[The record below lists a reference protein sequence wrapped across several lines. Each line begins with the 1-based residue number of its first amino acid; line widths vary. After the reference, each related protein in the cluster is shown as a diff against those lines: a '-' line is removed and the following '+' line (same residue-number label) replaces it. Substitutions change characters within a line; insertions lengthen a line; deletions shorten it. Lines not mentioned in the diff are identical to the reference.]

1 MNHQHL
7 FQFKTDIS
15 DIYVSGKLN
24 NPFGYFVP
32 RIAQVAALELQ
43 EFIALESNSWNHDLN
58 TERGKMFG
66 VLVVQMPDESYAYVA
81 AVSGNLLGE
90 ATCEEFVPPI
100 FDETLDNH
108 FLDRGMTELSEI
120 NTQIKSSDDAAK
132 IAILKEQRRNKSFAL
147 QQKLFESYDFL
158 NVKGE
163 QKNVLKIFEQYT
175 RDYPPAAAG
184 DCAAPKLL
192 QYAFA
197 NSLKPIAIAEFWWGI
212 PSKDEE
218 REHLEFYPSCT
229 KKCRPILEYM
239 LGDKD
244 LYLRGGT
251 KSESGAA

>member
-1 MNHQHL
+1 
-7 FQFKTDIS
+7 
-15 DIYVSGKLN
+15 
-24 NPFGYFVP
+24 
-32 RIAQVAALELQ
+32 
-43 EFIALESNSWNHDLN
+43 
-58 TERGKMFG
+58 MFG
-66 VLVVQMPDESYAYVA
+66 ALVVQMPDESYAYLA

-100 FDETLDNH
+100 FDETLNDH

-120 NTQIKSSDDAAK
+120 NAQIKSSNDATK
-132 IAILKEQRRNKSFAL
+132 IATFKELRRNKSFAL
-147 QQKLFESYDFL
+147 QQRLFESYDFL

-163 QKNVLKIFEQYT
+163 QKNVLQIFEQST
-175 RDYPPAAAG
+175 RDHPPAAAG

-239 LGDKD
+239 LNDPE
-244 LYLRGGT
+244 LYKLGG
-251 KSESGAA
+251 S